1 MYKCIYGWKDR
12 IRSICDK
19 ALITLRL
26 ILADVP
32 KEEQEKEERDEAGRM
47 RGKKRSPDTK

>member
-1 MYKCIYGWKDR
+1 
-12 IRSICDK
+12 
-19 ALITLRL
+19 LITLRL
-26 ILADVP
+26 ISADVP